1 MKVDGILDK
10 CLKSVEAVI
19 GLTLVKSDKLLSG
32 CISET
37 LSRYVLSTITNPS
50 LVSSSASYWLSYPGT
65 SLLSSVL
72 LSLLPTT
79 SSIDSK
85 LSVDII
91 IFDSSCWRRRSALDG

>member
-50 LVSSSASYWLSYPGT
+50 LVSSSASYWFSYPGT

-72 LSLLPTT
+72 LLLPTT